1 MMRTRK
7 LLTCGALGAWLL
19 MAMGCEDKVCHQDL
33 QICKKESSDQRKEC
47 VVNLSRIQELKT
59 LVAEAQAKVDTL
71 TKENEELKA
80 KSADAGSKVKSKA
93 TKGKHKKKRKG
104 R

>member
-1 MMRTRK
+1 V
-7 LLTCGALGAWLL
+7 
-19 MAMGCEDKVCHQDL
+19 GCEDKVCQQDL
-33 QICKKESSDQRKEC
+33 QMCKKESTDQRKEC
-47 VVNLSRIQELKT
+47 AVNLSRIQELKT
-59 LVAEAQAKVDTL
+59 AVAEAQAKVDAL

-80 KSADAGSKVKSKA
+80 KSADTGAKVKSKA